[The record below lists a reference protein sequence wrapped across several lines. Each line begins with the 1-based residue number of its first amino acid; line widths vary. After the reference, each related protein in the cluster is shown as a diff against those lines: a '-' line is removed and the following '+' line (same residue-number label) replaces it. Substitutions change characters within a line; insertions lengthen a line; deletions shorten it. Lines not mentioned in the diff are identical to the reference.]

1 MNKDNNFYPS
11 VELLACP
18 SIGFFILQ
26 FVYNVDTQLY
36 NKQKIGCVG
45 MEIAGDRRQKTASL
59 QEYFLF

>member
-1 MNKDNNFYPS
+1 MKGINFYPS

-45 MEIAGDRRQKTASL
+45 MKIAGDRRQKTACL
-59 QEYFLF
+59 QGYFLF